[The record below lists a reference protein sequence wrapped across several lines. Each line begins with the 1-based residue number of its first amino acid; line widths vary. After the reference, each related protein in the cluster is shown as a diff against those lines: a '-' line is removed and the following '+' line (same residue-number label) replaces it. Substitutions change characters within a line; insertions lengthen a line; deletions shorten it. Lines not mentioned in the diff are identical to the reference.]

1 MAKKRKKKTYNTPKK
16 IKSRNVNVP
25 LQTLKY
31 FEIID
36 GKIEHLREKCQVCNS
51 FVAVHSDRTHCGFCN
66 M

>member
-36 GKIEHLREKCQVCNS
+36 GKIEHLREKMS
-51 FVAVHSDRTHCGFCN
+51 S